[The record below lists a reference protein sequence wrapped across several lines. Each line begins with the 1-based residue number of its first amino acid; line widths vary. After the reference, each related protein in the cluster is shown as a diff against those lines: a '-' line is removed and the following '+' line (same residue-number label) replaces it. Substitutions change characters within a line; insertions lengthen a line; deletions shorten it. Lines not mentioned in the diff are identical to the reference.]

1 MAAGDQPTAE
11 AGDEDRMLS
20 GWAPRKS
27 ETGRFKSARAGD
39 DLMVPF
45 ECDFCVFGK
54 LFDHVQDP
62 TCDKDVFAMGCI
74 RRVILDAFWSRAHS
88 TVTNNATKVR
98 EGLKISLSMGMRGPY
113 ENPGPFTSEDTF
125 GYEVAIQMG
134 IARCWTI
141 RSYSKAVGY
150 GATTENGLLKSASIG
165 TKGKFADYQF
175 GGWQWK
181 ELSTTGHRCMWVVVV

>member
-1 MAAGDQPTAE
+1 MGSKEIRNRP
-11 AGDEDRMLS
+11 
-20 GWAPRKS
+20 
-27 ETGRFKSARAGD
+27 FKSARSGD

-98 EGLKISLSMGMRGPY
+98 EGLKISLSMGMWGPY

-125 GYEVAIQMG
+125 GYEVAIQMVVSSRG
-134 IARCWTI
+134 AGRYDPTRKQWDTVRRLRTAYSNQV
-141 RSYSKAVGY
+141 RSAQKANSQIISLVDG
-150 GATTENGLLKSASIG
+150 NG
-165 TKGKFADYQF
+165 
-175 GGWQWK
+175 K
-181 ELSTTGHRCMWVVVV
+181 ELSTTRHRCMWVVMV